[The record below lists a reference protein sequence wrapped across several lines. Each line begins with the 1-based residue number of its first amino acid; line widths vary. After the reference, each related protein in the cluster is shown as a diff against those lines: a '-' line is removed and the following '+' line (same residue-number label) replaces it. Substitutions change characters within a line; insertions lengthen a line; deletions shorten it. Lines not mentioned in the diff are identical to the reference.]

1 MKTFKT
7 PNLSDEFSEM
17 LEALTAAPV
26 ASKTS
31 TLTNALTVWLERK
44 AGLELDQRFGP
55 WLERQ
60 AGERKVDALT
70 EMLGLLIKHQ
80 MTLVAHQPGFDPEK
94 AQLGHTRL

>member
-7 PNLSDEFSEM
+7 PNLSDGSSER

-31 TLTNALTVWLERK
+31 ILTDAPTAWLERK
-44 AGLELDQRFGP
+44 AGFELDQRCGP
-55 WLERQ
+55 RLDRQ

-70 EMLGLLIKHQ
+70 EMLGLFIQHQ
-80 MTLVAHQPGFDPEK
+80 MTLVAHQPGFDPET
-94 AQLGHTRL
+94 AQLEQTRF